1 MRHLVVEQTDAL
13 LNECDTQLLGRLE
26 YSLVVLTATWCR
38 NVLGSGTSSP
48 VDIID
53 EWELPMLVITNSL
66 QQKSTYEGIT

>member
-1 MRHLVVEQTDAL
+1 MLRLVVEQADAL
-13 LNECDTQLLGRLE
+13 LNKCDTQLLGRLK
-26 YSLVVLTATWCR
+26 YTLVILTATWCR

-53 EWELPMLVITNSL
+53 EWELSMLVFTNSL